1 MRKLTK
7 TKNSEG
13 SNGMASHIQ
22 DNIYLRS
29 RGSLRVLSRRQ
40 GRVYGVGVAQDG
52 AARIDRVVMT

>member
-1 MRKLTK
+1 
-7 TKNSEG
+7 
-13 SNGMASHIQ
+13 MASHIQ